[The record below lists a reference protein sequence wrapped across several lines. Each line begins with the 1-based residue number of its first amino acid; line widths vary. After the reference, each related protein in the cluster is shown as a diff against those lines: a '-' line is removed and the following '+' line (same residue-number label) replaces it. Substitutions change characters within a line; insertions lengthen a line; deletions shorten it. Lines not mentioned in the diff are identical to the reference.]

1 MQPFYFSS
9 EDVQG
14 WVAWM
19 LFRADSETEGILW
32 WNNRERRWIV
42 HTHLHPGPTTA
53 REEHASQFPHQ
64 DPGEIIPFR
73 ARPLSGLTPV
83 SSRGPTLEDARRFLE
98 GDAPRVILLAPEG
111 WYMLRKTRTIRDL
124 QSLLSK
130 WRACSRENATLLDE
144 HRWEP
149 LRRAG
154 VRVTRHR
161 WDPSDLVG
169 R

>member
-1 MQPFYFSS
+1 
-9 EDVQG
+9 
-14 WVAWM
+14 M

-32 WNNRERRWIV
+32 WNNRERQWIV
-42 HTHLHPGPTTA
+42 HVHLHQPGTTTA
-53 REEHASQFPHQ
+53 REEHASQFSTQ

-73 ARPLSGLTPV
+73 ARPISGLTPV

-98 GDAPRVILLAPEG
+98 GKETRCILLAPEG

-124 QSLLSK
+124 QALLSE
-130 WRACSRENATLLDE
+130 WRACSRENTTLLDE

-149 LRRAG
+149 LRRVG
-154 VRVTRHR
+154 IRVTRHR
-161 WDPSDLVG
+161 WNPSDLVG